1 MQKRWLVASLAGTAV
16 TMMATLL
23 ALYGCGGGG
32 GPLRPP
38 TPPAPPSPSA
48 EFVALLPEGQR
59 NATFVGTDQCAKCH
73 QDDHAK
79 WAQSRHAQVNVGCE
93 RCHGP
98 GSEHVK
104 APSENNIL
112 TYPNI
117 TRSVVCG
124 QCHGQQFEEFR
135 HSAHAEMVGTLV
147 NANFVGSNPRLYV
160 AVCYRCHSAPFRMQ
174 LVDGPLSEG
183 VSPDQID
190 ANINA
195 LSNDQLLAYL
205 PVSHETATCA
215 TCHKPHSLNLRYARF
230 NTDTAPIAPGTPP
243 KLHTTFN
250 HICAT
255 CHNGRGANPSDQALQ
270 TGTARPNMHESNQF
284 NMLMGIGGVESDAG
298 GQDPSLPMSI
308 RRMAHAEAP
317 DQCVHCHMP
326 DNRHTFT
333 VSYDKGCAPCH
344 TPADAAARAGA
355 VKDEIQLALFALR
368 ARLRNWAQQ
377 TFGDPDLWDYTAL
390 IAELGKTAPPQG
402 QVPIE
407 VKRARHNYYFV
418 LRDASFGIHN
428 APYARHLLTIAN
440 RQLDAIGVPR
450 IAPQVLSR
458 LRRQEIQAVL
468 RSDLQRLKAVDW
480 RSW

>member
-1 MQKRWLVASLAGTAV
+1 
-16 TMMATLL
+16 
-23 ALYGCGGGG
+23 
-32 GPLRPP
+32 
-38 TPPAPPSPSA
+38 
-48 EFVALLPEGQR
+48 
-59 NATFVGTDQCAKCH
+59 
-73 QDDHAK
+73 
-79 WAQSRHAQVNVGCE
+79 
-93 RCHGP
+93 
-98 GSEHVK
+98 
-104 APSENNIL
+104 
-112 TYPNI
+112 
-117 TRSVVCG
+117 
-124 QCHGQQFEEFR
+124 
-135 HSAHAEMVGTLV
+135 
-147 NANFVGSNPRLYV
+147 
-160 AVCYRCHSAPFRMQ
+160 
-174 LVDGPLSEG
+174 
-183 VSPDQID
+183 
-190 ANINA
+190 
-195 LSNDQLLAYL
+195 
-205 PVSHETATCA
+205 
-215 TCHKPHSLNLRYARF
+215 
-230 NTDTAPIAPGTPP
+230 
-243 KLHTTFN
+243 
-250 HICAT
+250 
-255 CHNGRGANPSDQALQ
+255 
-270 TGTARPNMHESNQF
+270 
-284 NMLMGIGGVESDAG
+284 
-298 GQDPSLPMSI
+298 
-308 RRMAHAEAP
+308 
-317 DQCVHCHMP
+317 MP

>member
-38 TPPAPPSPSA
+38 APTAPPSPSA
-48 EFVALLPEGQR
+48 EFVALFPEGQR

-73 QDDHAK
+73 QNDHAK

-124 QCHGQQFEEFR
+124 QCHGPQFEEFR

-215 TCHKPHSLNLRYARF
+215 TCHTAHSVKLRYARF

-250 HICAT
+250 HTCAT

-298 GQDPSLPMSI
+298 GQDPSLPPSI

-428 APYARHLLTIAN
+428 ALYARHLLTIAN

-468 RSDLQRLKAVDW
+468 QSDLQRLKAVDW